1 MGGKAKRLFLSP
13 LRQAY
18 SSTLLV
24 CTCSFQNML
33 TLRWS
38 SEPKLSGV
46 DVVWVMRFC
55 EIESFRSFGQW
66 ALGSASLRHLDPMA
80 AATAPPHGTSTQCL
94 DVFGVFDEI
103 CRIGCW
109 RNSVSIYFNNT
120 GGLSTFFNLKSRCQL
135 PECIWLLKMKAALPS
150 LAGSWVA

>member
-46 DVVWVMRFC
+46 VVVWVMRFC

-66 ALGSASLRHLDPMA
+66 ALIGSASLRHLDPLA
-80 AATAPPHGTSTQCL
+80 AATAPSHGTSTQCL

-109 RNSVSIYFNNT
+109 RNSVSIYFHIFSIT
-120 GGLSTFFNLKSRCQL
+120 PADFQLFST
-135 PECIWLLKMKAALPS
+135 WS
-150 LAGSWVA
+150 LDVSFQNAYGSWKWKLPCPA